1 MVFCVRINFTF
12 ISNDLTHD
20 VPLVELCNAMIH
32 TYYDERNINMEIDID
47 FNDGCASQYK
57 CVRAIQSFAS
67 FRCILKP
74 VMGRANLTA
83 FGVLLKDMQAERL
96 LLLIQLYETQLNC
109 ISFEMRN

>member
-12 ISNDLTHD
+12 ISNDLTND

-67 FRCILKP
+67 FGCILKP

-96 LLLIQLYETQLNC
+96 LLIQLYETQLNC
-109 ISFEMRN
+109 INFEMRN